1 MRFRFWAPESP
12 ALGIWGSNPGH
23 MISWAYLTCQD
34 SVAYA
39 DTVPDE
45 SPAPRLED
53 LCIDSDTPTRDYACQ
68 SCLGGPVPHGIAD
81 TYVTPTPPL
90 ACYLQD
96 GEPAAQR
103 PRLGEGEDDSA
114 ETVRMAWR

>member
-1 MRFRFWAPESP
+1 MRFQLWAPETP
-12 ALGIWGSNPGH
+12 LLGIWGFNPGRVRP
-23 MISWAYLTCQD
+23 WVFYLTCQD

-68 SCLGGPVPHGIAD
+68 RRLGGPVPHGIVD
-81 TYVTPTPPL
+81 TYAALTPPL

-114 ETVRMAWR
+114 ETVRMA